1 MYIVQYCT
9 MYIVHIYLATQLVEA
24 DGVGKR
30 LGAGLHGEGHLRI
43 TQGEPV
49 EQSYTVLI
57 LPALLGHISKQTL
70 DGYHVQLVPAITAR
84 KNRLKNCNS
93 NEYLLMGWSESH
105 TRTSL
110 TISMIITFTP
120 S

>member
-70 DGYHVQLVPAITAR
+70 DGYHVHYCAI
-84 KNRLKNCNS
+84 
-93 NEYLLMGWSESH
+93 G
-105 TRTSL
+105 
-110 TISMIITFTP
+110 P
-120 S
+120 SYHC